1 MHDKLTNTPSTAPI
15 TPNPSNLQ
23 PIPPPT
29 TTKQQPPTTI
39 PNPSNPHT
47 PPPDSNPTPPRSHTQ
62 TAADER
68 AKHALR
74 IELKI
79 HDLIGLLRM
88 QVKEHLEKDD
98 VEALETVRDGLV
110 EVVRANGGGG
120 VGAGRT

>member
-1 MHDKLTNTPSTAPI
+1 MQSFSKRTLSSVSINKRTQASQSPF
-15 TPNPSNLQ
+15 
-23 PIPPPT
+23 
-29 TTKQQPPTTI
+29 
-39 PNPSNPHT
+39 
-47 PPPDSNPTPPRSHTQ
+47 HTQ